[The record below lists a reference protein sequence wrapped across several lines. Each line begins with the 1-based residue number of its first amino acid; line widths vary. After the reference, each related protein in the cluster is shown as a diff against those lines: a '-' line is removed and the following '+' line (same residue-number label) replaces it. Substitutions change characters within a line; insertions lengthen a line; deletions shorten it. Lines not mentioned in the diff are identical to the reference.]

1 MPLSAVIVDDEQLA
15 RDELAYLLKDVGDIN
30 VVAQGK
36 NGVEAVN
43 LIREHNPDLVFLDV
57 QMPGLDG
64 FGVIKKLLDRKV
76 PLPKI
81 VFATAFDQY
90 AVKAFEVNAVD
101 YLLKPFDKKRV
112 VQSVQKARAK
122 LESSATSSDKL
133 ETLVRMLE
141 SQKPQTSKI
150 LIKAAGRL
158 FLVDQKDICY
168 ASIED
173 GVISVATS
181 GPAGMEGQSNC
192 RTLEELLDSL
202 DPNLFWRAHRSY
214 LVNINRIK
222 EVVPWF
228 KSSYQLR
235 MDDKKRV
242 VQSVQKARAKL
253 ESSTTS
259 SDKLE
264 TLVRMLESQK
274 PQTSKIL
281 IKAAGRLFLVDQKD
295 ICYAS
300 IEDGVISVA
309 TSGPAGMEGQ
319 SNCRT
324 LEELLDSLDPNLFWR
339 AHRSYLVNINRIKE
353 VVPWF
358 KSSYQLRMDD
368 KKQTEIPVS
377 RAQTRRLRELFGL

>member
-15 RDELAYLLKDVGDIN
+15 RDELAFLLKNVGDVE

-81 VFATAFDQY
+81 VFSTAFDQY

-112 VQSVQKARAK
+112 AQSVERARAK
-122 LESSATSSDKL
+122 IEGSASSSEKL
-133 ETLVRMLE
+133 DTLMRMLE

-150 LIKAAGRL
+150 LLKAAGRL
-158 FLVDQKDICY
+158 FLVSQKDICF

-173 GVISVATS
+173 GVITVVTS
-181 GPAGMEGQSNC
+181 GANGMEGQSNC

-202 DPNLFWRAHRSY
+202 DPNLFWRAHRSF

-235 MDDKKRV
+235 
-242 VQSVQKARAKL
+242 L
-253 ESSTTS
+253 
-259 SDKLE
+259 
-264 TLVRMLESQK
+264 
-274 PQTSKIL
+274 
-281 IKAAGRLFLVDQKD
+281 
-295 ICYAS
+295 
-300 IEDGVISVA
+300 
-309 TSGPAGMEGQ
+309 
-319 SNCRT
+319 
-324 LEELLDSLDPNLFWR
+324 
-339 AHRSYLVNINRIKE
+339 
-353 VVPWF
+353 
-358 KSSYQLRMDD
+358 DD

-377 RAQTRRLRELFGL
+377 RAQTKRLRELFGL